1 MSERLVE
8 FGIRGQ
14 QLVADLASGLLAR
27 ARDARGQTTIEWLAV
42 MVGFTALVTILAG
55 DDICKQA
62 GQAIVYAVNAILG
75 QTDDKV

>member
-8 FGIRGQ
+8 FGIRGR
-14 QLVADLASGLLAR
+14 QLAADLASGLLAR

-55 DDICKQA
+55 DDIWKQA
-62 GQAIVYAVNAILG
+62 GRAIVDAVNAILG

>member
-8 FGIRGQ
+8 FGIRGRR
-14 QLVADLASGLLAR
+14 LAADLASGLLAR

-55 DDICKQA
+55 DDIWKQA
-62 GQAIVYAVNAILG
+62 GHAIVDAVNAILG

>member
-14 QLVADLASGLLAR
+14 QLAADLASGLLAR

-55 DDICKQA
+55 DDIWKQA
-62 GQAIVYAVNAILG
+62 GKAIVDAVNAILG
-75 QTDDKV
+75 ETDDKV

>member
-1 MSERLVE
+1 VSERLVE
-8 FGIRGQ
+8 FGIRAR
-14 QLVADLASGLLAR
+14 QLAADLASGLLAR

-55 DDICKQA
+55 DDIWKQA
-62 GQAIVYAVNAILG
+62 GQAIVDAVNAILG

>member
-14 QLVADLASGLLAR
+14 QLAADLASGLLAR
-27 ARDARGQTTIEWLAV
+27 ARDARGQTTIEWLVV

-55 DDICKQA
+55 DDVWKQA
-62 GQAIVYAVNAILG
+62 GRAIVGAVNAILG

>member
-8 FGIRGQ
+8 FGVRGQ
-14 QLVADLASGLLAR
+14 RLAADLASGLLAR
-27 ARDARGQTTIEWLAV
+27 VRDARGQTTIEWLAV

-55 DDICKQA
+55 DDIWKQA
-62 GQAIVYAVNAILG
+62 GKAIVDAVNAILG

>member
-14 QLVADLASGLLAR
+14 QLAADLASGLLAR

-55 DDICKQA
+55 DDIWKQA
-62 GQAIVYAVNAILG
+62 GKAIVDAVNGILG

>member
-1 MSERLVE
+1 VSERLVE
-8 FGIRGQ
+8 FGVRGQ
-14 QLVADLASGLLAR
+14 QLAADLASGLLAR

-55 DDICKQA
+55 DDIWKQA
-62 GQAIVYAVNAILG
+62 GQAIVDAVNAILG

>member
-8 FGIRGQ
+8 FGIRGRR
-14 QLVADLASGLLAR
+14 LAADLASGLLAQ

-55 DDICKQA
+55 DDIWKQA
-62 GQAIVYAVNAILG
+62 GQAIVDAVNAILG

>member
-1 MSERLVE
+1 VSERLVE

-14 QLVADLASGLLAR
+14 QLAADLASGLLAR
-27 ARDARGQTTIEWLAV
+27 ARDARGQTTVEWLAV

-55 DDICKQA
+55 DDIWKQA
-62 GQAIVYAVNAILG
+62 GQAIVDAVNAILG

>member
-8 FGIRGQ
+8 FGIRSR
-14 QLVADLASGLLAR
+14 QLAADLASRLLAR

-55 DDICKQA
+55 DDIWKQA
-62 GQAIVYAVNAILG
+62 GQAIVDAVNAILG

>member
-1 MSERLVE
+1 VSERLVE

-14 QLVADLASGLLAR
+14 QLAADLASGLLAR

-55 DDICKQA
+55 DDIWKQA
-62 GQAIVYAVNAILG
+62 GQAIVDAVNAILG

>member
-1 MSERLVE
+1 VSERLVE
-8 FGIRGQ
+8 FGIRGRQ
-14 QLVADLASGLLAR
+14 VTADLASGLLAR

-55 DDICKQA
+55 DDIWKQA
-62 GQAIVYAVNAILG
+62 GQAIVDAVNAILG

>member
-8 FGIRGQ
+8 FGIRGR
-14 QLVADLASGLLAR
+14 QLAADLASRLLAR

-55 DDICKQA
+55 DDIWKQA
-62 GQAIVYAVNAILG
+62 GQAIVDAVNAILG

>member
-8 FGIRGQ
+8 LGIRSR
-14 QLVADLASGLLAR
+14 QLAADLASRLLAR

-55 DDICKQA
+55 DDIWKQA
-62 GQAIVYAVNAILG
+62 GQAIVDAVNAILG